1 MAAVLEAAAGAD
13 SAWTDVN
20 RRSPTTVKYVVTN
33 KVQQQLAKRDRVAG
47 GRGELGKGLGAVAEA
62 ERQTQR
68 QEWRRGQGNCC
79 YSSAHSY
86 LWHFCIQPTSFRNV
100 M

>member
-13 SAWTDVN
+13 TGWTDVS

-47 GRGELGKGLGAVAEA
+47 GRGELGKWLGAVAEA
-62 ERQTQR
+62 ERQAQR
-68 QEWRRGQGNCC
+68 QEWRRGRGRATAATRQLIHIYGIFAF
-79 YSSAHSY
+79 SQH
-86 LWHFCIQPTSFRNV
+86 HFV